1 MLPESP
7 RSTVDRS
14 ADPSVDPSDGPRLVV
29 EMGGSN
35 LVIRSTSDLD
45 HADTDSLVSALN
57 AANDAD
63 VDVVIDPASVRC
75 DDAFA
80 SITHPR
86 PSDEPDA
93 GRPVGAEVA
102 AAGTIRLAGEGT
114 CWTVDVAGGRLCR
127 TDVPHDV
134 RFLGPDAW
142 TPIIALCVTHDR
154 LLALTADGRH
164 VSERR
169 ARRDI
174 GPDAPPRPLRVA

>member
-1 MLPESP
+1 MLSESTRP
-7 RSTVDRS
+7 AVH
-14 ADPSVDPSDGPRLVV
+14 PSHDPRLVI

-35 LVIRSTSDLD
+35 LVIRSTFDLD

-57 AANDAD
+57 AATDAD

-80 SITHPR
+80 SFTHPR
-86 PSDEPDA
+86 PAVEHDA
-93 GRPVGAEVA
+93 ARPVAAEFA
-102 AAGTIRLAGEGT
+102 AVGMIRLAGEGT
-114 CWTVDVAGGRLCR
+114 CWTIDVAGGRMCR

-142 TPIIALCVTHDR
+142 TPLIALCVTHDR
-154 LLALTADGRH
+154 LVALAADGRH
-164 VSERR
+164 ISERR
-169 ARRDI
+169 ARREV